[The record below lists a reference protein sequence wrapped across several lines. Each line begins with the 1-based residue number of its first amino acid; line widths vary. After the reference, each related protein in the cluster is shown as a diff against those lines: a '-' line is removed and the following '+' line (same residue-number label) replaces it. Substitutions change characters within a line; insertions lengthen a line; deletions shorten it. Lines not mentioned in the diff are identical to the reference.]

1 MAAKLIRATF
11 FAVVISL
18 FFTSATAQNDLGVRN
33 LAGAKELGENAK
45 ITTAALLQ
53 HERGVTQEIRRGVAR
68 LVSACSP
75 INKAQGATPPE
86 KSNEYIQRKLDSA
99 AIQDQALLKKV
110 DELTSAANKNKD
122 SKVKFLQIW
131 VFPNAKNVT
140 PRYDQITL
148 NAADRH
154 NTFQQILSPNA
165 DDAGVWIHQ
174 NAWFH
179 LAKFDK
185 GTSKEYNIKSK
196 GNGLYIF
203 NLIGDIKV
211 GEQVLNARDG
221 YGIWDFEKLTI
232 SADSE
237 AEFLLMEVPM
247 QL

>member
-122 SKVKFLQIW
+122 SKCGSSFVPFLRSNTCQAS
-131 VFPNAKNVT
+131 VDLVASMGTLRASLQSYNSALLE
-140 PRYDQITL
+140 RYKL
-148 NAADRH
+148 YGEV
-154 NTFQQILSPNA
+154 
-165 DDAGVWIHQ
+165 AG
-174 NAWFH
+174 
-179 LAKFDK
+179 K
-185 GTSKEYNIKSK
+185 
-196 GNGLYIF
+196 
-203 NLIGDIKV
+203 
-211 GEQVLNARDG
+211 
-221 YGIWDFEKLTI
+221 
-232 SADSE
+232 E
-237 AEFLLMEVPM
+237 AEGCVRKGFTDRLLRANDEHMNEQEEVARVKLQDLLKQAEEITQ
-247 QL
+247 QLRP